1 MFLQNRLLN
10 IKARAPSYNNTP
22 SQGHDSSTRTLLKTT
37 NAHACQGVS
46 FVASVIRVLLLS
58 CFKMDAKN
66 YWPNIF
72 NRTNFWTQR
81 YKKIGKRI
89 ETSADF
95 MIY

>member
-72 NRTNFWTQR
+72 KERSISERKDTKKSANAINRQP
-81 YKKIGKRI
+81 IL
-89 ETSADF
+89 
-95 MIY
+95 